1 MLRFSIPMDSAK
13 PTVFLYDTTLRDG
26 TQGEG
31 ISFTVSSKVRLAEK
45 LDSFGIDYIEGGWP
59 GSNPRDMAFFEQVKK
74 VHFKH
79 AKVAAFGSTRR
90 ANMAVEEDPQVKLLL
105 EAETPVVTF
114 FGKTWLMHVT
124 EVLRTTAEEN
134 LRMIEDTT
142 RYLVDNG
149 REVVYDA
156 EHFFDGYKDNPEFAL
171 ATLEAARRGGASFL
185 TLCDTNGGTL
195 VGEVQQIVSQVVGH
209 FPGTPIGMHCHNDA
223 GLGVAV
229 SLAGVEAGATMV
241 QGTMNGYGERI
252 GNANLTTI
260 IPNLSLKMGYPMACA
275 GKVTSLRDLSLFTA
289 ELANQRHDSKQPYV
303 GASAFV
309 HKGGVHADAV
319 NKVKH
324 SYEHIAPEAVGNR
337 TRVIV
342 SDMSGRASIMMKA
355 HEMGLDVESKSPA
368 MKGFLDELKQL
379 EFRGY
384 EYEAADASFK
394 LLIRRYIDQKEDP
407 FQVLNFK
414 VIDEYGEWKDDVTA
428 EATVKVKIGDNI
440 YHVVD
445 ESTGPVGALDG
456 ALRKALAPEF
466 PQVNDVRLTDFKVRI
481 LDGQN
486 GVKAIIRVQIETT
499 DGKNIW
505 GTVGASDDIIEASLE
520 ALRDAYMYKIALD
533 HGEA

>member
-1 MLRFSIPMDSAK
+1 MDTSK
-13 PTVFLYDTTLRDG
+13 PAVFLYDTTLRDG

-45 LDSFGIDYIEGGWP
+45 LDQFGVDYIEGGWP
-59 GSNPRDMAFFEQVKK
+59 GSNPRDMAFFEQIRKVKLQ
-74 VHFKH
+74 H

-90 ANMAVEEDPQVKLLL
+90 AKAPVEEDPQVKLLL
-105 EAETPVVTF
+105 EAETPVVTI
-114 FGKTWLMHVT
+114 FGKTWLLHVT
-124 EVLRTTAEEN
+124 EVLRTTAEKN
-134 LRMIEDTT
+134 IQMIEDTV
-142 RYLVDNG
+142 RYLKDHG

-171 ATLEAARRGGASFL
+171 ATLDAARRGGADFL
-185 TLCDTNGGTL
+185 VPCDTNGGTL
-195 VGEVQQIVSQVVGH
+195 VGEVHSIIGKVRERFPDTRVGV
-209 FPGTPIGMHCHNDA
+209 HCHNDA

-260 IPNLSLKMGYPMACA
+260 IPNLALKMGYSMNCSSQLAH
-275 GKVTSLRDLSLFTA
+275 LRDLSLFAA

-303 GASAFV
+303 GSSAFV

-324 SYEHIAPEAVGNR
+324 SYEHIDPELVGNR
-337 TRVIV
+337 TRVVV

-355 HEMGLDVESKSPA
+355 HEMGLNVESDSPV

-394 LLIRRYIDQKEDP
+394 LLVRRFVDQKPDP
-407 FQVLNFK
+407 FSILNFK
-414 VIDEYGEWKDDVTA
+414 LNDEYGEWKDDVTA
-428 EATVKVKIGDNI
+428 EATVKVQVGEKI
-440 YHVVD
+440 YHTVD
-445 ESTGPVGALDG
+445 EGTGPVGAMDG
-456 ALRKALAPEF
+456 ALRKALEVEF
-466 PQVNDVRLTDFKVRI
+466 PQVHDVRLTDFKVRI
-481 LDGQN
+481 LDGQK
-486 GVKAIIRVQIETT
+486 GVKAITRVQIEST
-499 DGKNIW
+499 DGENIW

-520 ALRDAYMYKIALD
+520 ALRDAFLYKIALD
-533 HGEA
+533 RGEEEGS

>member
-1 MLRFSIPMDSAK
+1 MESAK
-13 PTVFLYDTTLRDG
+13 PNVFLYDTTLRDG

-59 GSNPRDMAFFEQVKK
+59 GSNPRDMAFFDQIRK
-74 VHFKH
+74 VTLKR

-90 ANMAVEEDPQVKLLL
+90 ASNAVEVDPQVKLLL
-105 EAETPVVTF
+105 EAETPVVTI

-134 LRMIEDTT
+134 IKMIEDTV
-142 RYLVDNG
+142 RYLKDNG

-156 EHFFDGYKDNPEFAL
+156 EHFFDGYKDNPKFAL
-171 ATLEAARRGGASFL
+171 ATLEAAQRGGAEFL

-195 VGEVQQIVSQVVGH
+195 VGEVQNIVGAVQKH
-209 FPGTPIGMHCHNDA
+209 FPKTKIGMHCHNDA

-229 SLAGVEAGATMV
+229 TLAGVEAGAVMV

-252 GNANLTTI
+252 GNANLTTV

-275 GKVTSLRDLSLFTA
+275 EHISRLRDLSLFTA

-337 TRVIV
+337 TRVVV

-355 HEMGLDVESKSPA
+355 QEMGLDVESKSPA
-368 MKGFLDELKQL
+368 MTHFLDELKQL

-394 LLIRRYIDQKEDP
+394 LLIRRYVNQKADP
-407 FQVLNFK
+407 FKVLNYK
-414 VIDEYGEWKDDVTA
+414 VIDEYGEWTDDVTA
-428 EATVKVKIGDNI
+428 EATVKVKIGENI

-456 ALRKALAPEF
+456 ALRKALSHEF

-481 LDGQN
+481 LDGQK
-486 GVKAIIRVQIETT
+486 GVKAIIRVQVEST
-499 DGKNIW
+499 DGVNIW

-520 ALRDAYMYKIALD
+520 ALRDAFLYKIALD
-533 HGEA
+533 HGETE

>member
-1 MLRFSIPMDSAK
+1 MDTAK

-45 LDSFGIDYIEGGWP
+45 LDQFGVDYIEGGWP
-59 GSNPRDMAFFEQVKK
+59 GSNPRDMAFFEQIRKVKL
-74 VHFKH
+74 HH

-90 ANMAVEEDPQVKLLL
+90 AKFAVEDDPQVKLLL
-105 EAETPVVTF
+105 EAETPVVTI
-114 FGKTWLMHVT
+114 FGKTWLLHVT
-124 EVLRTTAEEN
+124 EVLRTTAEQN
-134 LRMIEDTT
+134 IAMIEDTV
-142 RYLVDNG
+142 RYLKDHG

-171 ATLEAARRGGASFL
+171 ATLDAARRGGADFI
-185 TLCDTNGGTL
+185 TPCDTNGGTL
-195 VGEVQQIVSQVVGH
+195 VGEVHEIISAVRMR
-209 FPGTPIGMHCHNDA
+209 FPETKIGMHCHNDA

-229 SLAGVEAGATMV
+229 SLAGVEAGAVMV

-260 IPNLSLKMGYPMACA
+260 IPNLSLKMGYPLNCA
-275 GKVTSLRDLSLFTA
+275 GQLDHLRDLSLFTA

-303 GASAFV
+303 GSSAFV

-324 SYEHIAPEAVGNR
+324 SYEHIEPELVGNR
-337 TRVIV
+337 TRVVV

-355 HEMGLDVESKSPA
+355 HEMGIDVESKSPA
-368 MKGFLDELKQL
+368 MKSFLEELKQL

-394 LLIRRYIDQKEDP
+394 LLIRRYIDGKDEP
-407 FQVLNFK
+407 FTIQNFK
-414 VIDEYGEWKDDVTA
+414 LNDEYGDWKDDVTA
-428 EATVKVKIGDNI
+428 EATMKVKIGEKV

-445 ESTGPVGALDG
+445 EATGPVGALDG
-456 ALRKALAPEF
+456 ALRKALETDF
-466 PQVNDVRLTDFKVRI
+466 PKVHDVRLTDFKVRV
-481 LDGQN
+481 LDGQKAS
-486 GVKAIIRVQIETT
+486 KAI
-499 DGKNIW
+499 
-505 GTVGASDDIIEASLE
+505 
-520 ALRDAYMYKIALD
+520 
-533 HGEA
+533 

>member
-1 MLRFSIPMDSAK
+1 MDSAK
-13 PTVFLYDTTLRDG
+13 PNVFLYDTTLRDG

-45 LDSFGIDYIEGGWP
+45 LDQFGIDYIEGGWP
-59 GSNPRDMAFFEQVKK
+59 GSNPRDMAFFEQIKNVSL
-74 VHFKH
+74 KH

-90 ANMAVEEDPQVKLLL
+90 AKFAVEEDPQVKLLL
-105 EAETPVVTF
+105 EAETPVVTI
-114 FGKTWLMHVT
+114 FGKTWLLHVT
-124 EVLRTTAEEN
+124 EVLRTTAEQN
-134 LRMIEDTT
+134 IQMIEDTV
-142 RYLVDNG
+142 RYLKDNG

-171 ATLEAARRGGASFL
+171 ATLEAAQRGGASYL
-185 TLCDTNGGTL
+185 VPCDTNGGTL
-195 VGEVQQIVSQVVGH
+195 VSEVQEIVSQVQGR
-209 FPGTPIGMHCHNDA
+209 FPDTKIGMHCHNDA
-223 GLGVAV
+223 GLGVAL
-229 SLAGVEAGATMV
+229 SLAGVEAGAVMV

-260 IPNLSLKMGYPMACA
+260 IPNLSLKMGYPMNC
-275 GKVTSLRDLSLFTA
+275 SDQLNRLRDLSLFTA

-324 SYEHIAPEAVGNR
+324 SYEHIEPEAVGNR
-337 TRVIV
+337 TRVVV

-355 HEMGLDVESKSPA
+355 HEMGLDVESTSPA

-394 LLIRRYIDQKEDP
+394 LLIRKYIDQKAEP
-407 FQVLNFK
+407 FKILNYK

-428 EATVKVKIGDNI
+428 EATIKLQIGENI
-440 YHVVD
+440 YHVVG
-445 ESTGPVGALDG
+445 ESTGPVGAVDA
-456 ALRKALAPEF
+456 ALRKALEAEF
-466 PQVNDVRLTDFKVRI
+466 PQVHDVRLTDFKVRI
-481 LDGQN
+481 LDGQK
-486 GVKAIIRVQIETT
+486 GVKAIIRVQVEST
-499 DGKNIW
+499 DGEHIW

-520 ALRDAYMYKIALD
+520 ALRDAFQYKIALD
-533 HGEA
+533 QGEA